1 MAFETGLHTES
12 SGAEVSVLEDLF
24 DTSFPGKAFVE
35 LWILSHCLGQ

>member
-24 DTSFPGKAFVE
+24 DTSFFVE
-35 LWILSHCLGQ
+35 LWIISHCVGW